1 MHEHEADGASADDGY
16 GVAGLGLAFIEAVHY
31 AGEGFGEGGVFE
43 GDAGRNAE
51 GIFGDDA
58 GWDEEIFGIG
68 AVVEDEA
75 VAEVFLVVAAVVAIA
90 AGRGVEGDDAI
101 AGTKGRNAAADLMDR
116 ACELVS
122 ERNRGLE
129 HPRMIATAVDL
140 EVCAASERG
149 MDADDDFASP
159 RLRHGNLLNTQVLPT
174 VEDGGCHM
182 RCHLSI
188 VSKIGVYG

>member
-1 MHEHEADGASADDGY
+1 
-16 GVAGLGLAFIEAVHY
+16 
-31 AGEGFGEGGVFE
+31 VFE

-75 VAEVFLVVAAVVAIA
+75 VAEVFLVVAAVVAVT
-90 AGRGVEGDDAI
+90 AGSGVEGDDAI
-101 AGTKGRNAAADLMDR
+101 AGTKGGDAAADLMDG
-116 ACELVS
+116 ASELMS
-122 ERNRGLE
+122 EGDWGLE
-129 HPRMIATAVDL
+129 HPGVIATAVDL
-140 EVCAASERG
+140 EVCAAGKRG

-159 RLRHGNLLNTQVLPT
+159 RLRHGNLLDTQVLPA